1 VIERN
6 TICTGSPSTSDAN
19 GIRLD
24 GNAGATIIRANAIS
38 ATGGGQNSIGIRL
51 GPCGG
56 ASPWIVGNA
65 RIGAVATAAPTN
77 SVGVRAEGD
86 CHPRIDENLRIVGS
100 EEGSLGE
107 ATGIACDSAGGVAS
121 RCTISGNAQ
130 ILGSGAGSPGNVVAI
145 RCGDGACAAIRDNA
159 QISGRGGQVTFGV
172 VLGATDT
179 EVDAN
184 VIQAG
189 CALVNGVGLLAN
201 DAYARIQ
208 NNRIEGVTTSGAC
221 SATVSDAVRLQLG
234 TGLNEVDLHSNDL
247 VGQLGGGACTSRGLA
262 FALLGDPPA
271 GPRGMIRNNIV
282 SAGACDV
289 NIAVDETN
297 AGSDPRLLQ
306 NNDLWSPVAP
316 TALYRDEA
324 ASNLATIAAVNAL
337 ADTTASGNISANPL
351 YDGSNKLQAASPC
364 REAGLL
370 TGAPPFD
377 FEGDARPQGPLC
389 DIGRDEFVP

>member
-1 VIERN
+1 MNR
-6 TICTGSPSTSDAN
+6 
-19 GIRLD
+19 
-24 GNAGATIIRANAIS
+24 
-38 ATGGGQNSIGIRL
+38 
-51 GPCGG
+51 
-56 ASPWIVGNA
+56 
-65 RIGAVATAAPTN
+65 
-77 SVGVRAEGD
+77 
-86 CHPRIDENLRIVGS
+86 
-100 EEGSLGE
+100 
-107 ATGIACDSAGGVAS
+107 
-121 RCTISGNAQ
+121 
-130 ILGSGAGSPGNVVAI
+130 VVALARNPWARGLFVLASLVLAILAVWWRGPDWNTVYHAFDFVRWRWVIVAVLLNLLSVLARAWAWNVTI
-145 RCGDGACAAIRDNA
+145 RQAMPEPLPPFR
-159 QISGRGGQVTFGV
+159 QVFS
-172 VLGATDT
+172 AF
-179 EVDAN
+179 
-184 VIQAG
+184 
-189 CALVNGVGLLAN
+189 GVGLLAN